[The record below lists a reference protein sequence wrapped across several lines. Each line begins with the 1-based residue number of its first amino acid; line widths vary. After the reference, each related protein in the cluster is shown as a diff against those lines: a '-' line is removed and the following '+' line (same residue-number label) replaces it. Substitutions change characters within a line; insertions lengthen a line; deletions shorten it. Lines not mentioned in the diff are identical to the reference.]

1 LFEKLCG
8 FFMDGD
14 ALMALTSMGYE
25 KIVDELMKKL

>member
-1 LFEKLCG
+1 
-8 FFMDGD
+8 MDGD